1 MRVFKG
7 FFIVLRQNL
16 YLVLLYLGI
25 FLGLFLAFQAAN
37 QGKDPVSFTPERLPV
52 AVIDRDGSS
61 LSKGLS
67 EYLGNYQDLV
77 DIEDD
82 PAVIQEE
89 LFYRNVYYV
98 VIIPENFGTQGFENH
113 ESLETRAVPGSIQSY
128 YVQQQINGYFNG
140 VRVLE
145 EGGFSREEAVEHD
158 LETTEVSE

>member
-25 FLGLFLAFQAAN
+25 FLGIFLAFQAAN
-37 QGKDPVSFTPERLPV
+37 QGKDPVSFTPERLQV

-98 VIIPENFGTQGFENH
+98 VIIP
-113 ESLETRAVPGSIQSY
+113 
-128 YVQQQINGYFNG
+128 
-140 VRVLE
+140 
-145 EGGFSREEAVEHD
+145 
-158 LETTEVSE
+158 

>member
-1 MRVFKG
+1 M
-7 FFIVLRQNL
+7 
-16 YLVLLYLGI
+16 
-25 FLGLFLAFQAAN
+25 
-37 QGKDPVSFTPERLPV
+37 

-98 VIIPENFGTQGFENH
+98 VIIPENFGTQGFEITN
-113 ESLETRAVPGSIQSY
+113 P
-128 YVQQQINGYFNG
+128 
-140 VRVLE
+140 
-145 EGGFSREEAVEHD
+145 
-158 LETTEVSE
+158 